1 MSNVLPASA
10 TFMAWPSLRSAMMF
24 FTRRPRSCR
33 GRRCSTVT
41 ECSAFK
47 SSPTSILPMNR
58 VPPMTRQFMR
68 ESNQFRGSVVIL
80 LAQVR
85 DQIFAAHPPESVF
98 QLHELDEDVMLRVN
112 AGCVHRRFEV
122 EREPFLNAAHAGTL
136 RQIHEQHQVQNQR
149 SGQNRIAAQKIDLD
163 LHRIAEPSENIDII
177 PAFLRVAAR

>member
-1 MSNVLPASA
+1 MSNFLPASA
-10 TFMAWPSLRSAMMF
+10 TFMACPSLRSAMIF

-68 ESNQFRGSVVIL
+68 ESLYPNQERGSVVIL

-85 DQIFAAHPPESVF
+85 DQILAAHPPESVF

-112 AGCVHRRFEV
+112 
-122 EREPFLNAAHAGTL
+122 
-136 RQIHEQHQVQNQR
+136 
-149 SGQNRIAAQKIDLD
+149 
-163 LHRIAEPSENIDII
+163 
-177 PAFLRVAAR
+177 